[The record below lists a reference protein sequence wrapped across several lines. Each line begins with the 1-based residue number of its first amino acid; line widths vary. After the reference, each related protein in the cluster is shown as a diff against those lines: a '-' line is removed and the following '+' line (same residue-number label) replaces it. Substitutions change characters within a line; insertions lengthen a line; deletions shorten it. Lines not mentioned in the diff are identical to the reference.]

1 MITDRLKKDVV
12 FVTID
17 GGSDGNLKKR
27 AVITDKVAQRY
38 KELGLRVIRFSAD
51 ENHADILIPNFDE
64 HPYRNTSIVPT
75 MYSYPYFVLRDM
87 HLYLGD
93 YTHSIRF
100 EWDGYPIDFTKWT
113 DDFLN
118 YDLLAE
124 PTTSQSH
131 NGIYLTGGMS
141 LRSRDAAETL
151 REQIDIPYLKQRYKD
166 VRNSN
171 EDIITNDVLTNK
183 KGWKNDDIYT
193 KWWSRTADY
202 SAFGFHNSH
211 PVSFPNS
218 DKVEEIKV

>member
-1 MITDRLKKDVV
+1 MK
-12 FVTID
+12 TI
-17 GGSDGNLKKR
+17 
-27 AVITDKVAQRY
+27 
-38 KELGLRVIRFSAD
+38 
-51 ENHADILIPNFDE
+51 DILIPNFDE

-141 LRSRDAAETL
+141 LRSRDAEYIERTS
-151 REQIDIPYLKQRYKD
+151 RYTIFKRKIQRIQK
-166 VRNSN
+166 
-171 EDIITNDVLTNK
+171 
-183 KGWKNDDIYT
+183 
-193 KWWSRTADY
+193 
-202 SAFGFHNSH
+202 FQ
-211 PVSFPNS
+211 
-218 DKVEEIKV
+218 